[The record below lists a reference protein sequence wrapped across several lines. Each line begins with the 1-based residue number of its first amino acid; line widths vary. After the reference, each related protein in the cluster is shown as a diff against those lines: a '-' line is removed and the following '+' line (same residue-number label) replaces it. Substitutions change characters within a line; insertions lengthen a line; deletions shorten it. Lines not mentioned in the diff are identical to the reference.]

1 MFLFYI
7 LKQDP
12 KTMIYKFFTSQ
23 KNHGT
28 SKDWVNT
35 VIQDLK
41 DLKIDKNFEDIKLMK
56 KHEFRRIVSKSIQ
69 KKAMQILEDKKS
81 IHSKVK
87 HLKHEIF
94 GMQKYLRNN
103 NMKISIE
110 EKQMIFKLR
119 SKVTNVKMNFKGMH
133 EDLKC
138 KICNEEENETQKHIL
153 ECKILNNNETQNLE
167 YEKIENGNIIDMVQI
182 VRKFRE
188 NLLKRDKI

>member
-1 MFLFYI
+1 
-7 LKQDP
+7 
-12 KTMIYKFFTSQ
+12 MIYKFFESQ
-23 KNHGT
+23 KNHRT

-41 DLKIDKNFEDIKLMK
+41 DLKIDKNFEDIKVMK
-56 KHEFRRIVSKSIQ
+56 KQDFRKIVSISIQ
-69 KKAMQILEDKKS
+69 NKAMQILEDKKS
-81 IHSKVK
+81 NHSKVK
-87 HLKHEIF
+87 QLKHETF

-138 KICNEEENETQKHIL
+138 KICNEENETQKHLL
-153 ECKILNNNETQNLE
+153 ECKILNENEKQVLE

-182 VRKFRE
+182 VRKFRK
-188 NLLKRDKI
+188 NLFIRDKI

>member
-1 MFLFYI
+1 M
-7 LKQDP
+7 
-12 KTMIYKFFTSQ
+12 
-23 KNHGT
+23 
-28 SKDWVNT
+28 
-35 VIQDLK
+35 K

-69 KKAMQILEDKKS
+69 KNAMQILEDKKS